1 MKQRHTGLT
10 FLCSSAAVFLAG
22 CGSSNY
28 EPSELHITKEKV
40 AADAPKYAD
49 DVPRLVRRTAKLPSL
64 EYSETQETFDVVV
77 HNASVRDLLF
87 ALARDLGIN
96 VDIDARVSG
105 IVSISAF
112 DQTFTNILERISKQM
127 PIRYEYVGD
136 SILVKFDEPYMKQ
149 YVVEYLNIDRT
160 YSSSAS
166 VAGVS
171 TGGEGGGSGS
181 ASVSNTSSRSFWNQL
196 EQTLRLLVDGS
207 YSSNSS
213 SEGLGDDVEDAITD
227 AADNEPA
234 IFSGLSPYFIVDQ
247 EAGMVLVFASEFTQ
261 KEVQA
266 YLDSVQEISRRQVLL
281 EATVVEVA
289 LDNSYSQG
297 IDWSV
302 FDPGATDGLFA
313 SGGTGILGPIRLDG
327 SLPAGFPGTVLNE
340 GNVRSLDND
349 GEFFG
354 AAMRIGDLDVAVTML
369 QEFGEAKVVSSPRV
383 NAMNNQGALMRVVD
397 NRVFFTIEQ
406 EIEDGTDE
414 EAPTITTE
422 VTETIIPE
430 GFTMNVLPQ
439 ISSNGQVMLN
449 LKPSLTRIVGPPRTI
464 ATTGATAE
472 SPNTSVREFESLIT
486 LRDGE
491 VGVLGGFIED
501 RTDDGRQ
508 GVPGAMDIPGLG
520 SFFQN
525 NDEATRR
532 TQLVIF
538 IKATVINNPSINGDY
553 VEYKDLLPDT
563 NFMRRD
569 QGNILFKPE
578 QKEVD

>member
-1 MKQRHTGLT
+1 
-10 FLCSSAAVFLAG
+10 VFLAG

-96 VDIDARVSG
+96 VDIDAAVSG

-136 SILVKFDEPYMKQ
+136 SILVKLDEPYMKQ

-160 YSSSAS
+160 YTSSAS
-166 VAGVS
+166 IAGVDA
-171 TGGEGGGSGS
+171 GGEGGGSGD
-181 ASVSNTSSRSFWNQL
+181 ASVSNISGRNFWGQI
-196 EQTLRLLVDGS
+196 EETLSALVLGA
-207 YSSNSS
+207 YSANDSD
-213 SEGLGDDVEDAITD
+213 EALGDVEEVIEE
-227 AADNEPA
+227 AAANEP
-234 IFSGLSPYFIVDQ
+234 IILNDLEPYFIVDS
-247 EAGMVLVFASEFTQ
+247 EAGMVLVFAPEFVQ

-313 SGGTGILGPIRLDG
+313 SGGTGILGPITFDG
-327 SLPAGFPGTVLNE
+327 TFPAGFPGTVLNE
-340 GNVRSLDND
+340 GIVRSFDND
-349 GEFFG
+349 REFFG

-406 EIEDGTDE
+406 ETEDGTDE

-422 VTETIIPE
+422 VTETVIPE

-449 LKPSLTRIVGPPRTI
+449 LKPSLTRIVGPPKTI
-464 ATTGATAE
+464 AVTGATAE

-525 NDEATRR
+525 NDELTRR

>member
-1 MKQRHTGLT
+1 
-10 FLCSSAAVFLAG
+10 VFLAG

-96 VDIDARVSG
+96 VDIDAAVSG

-136 SILVKFDEPYMKQ
+136 SILVKLDEPYMKQ

-166 VAGVS
+166 IAGVD
-171 TGGEGGGSGS
+171 TGGEGGGSGD
-181 ASVSNTSSRSFWNQL
+181 ASVSNSSGRNFWGRI
-196 EQTLRLLVDGS
+196 ETTLSALVDGA
-207 YSSNSS
+207 YSANDSD
-213 SEGLGDDVEDAITD
+213 EGLGDVEEVVEE
-227 AADNEPA
+227 AAANEPE
-234 IFSGLSPYFIVDQ
+234 ISNDLEPYFVVDS
-247 EAGMVLVFASEFTQ
+247 EAGMVLVFAPEFVQ

-327 SLPAGFPGTVLNE
+327 AFPAGFPGTVLNE
-340 GNVRSLDND
+340 GSVRSLDND

-406 EIEDGTDE
+406 ELEDGTDE

-525 NDEATRR
+525 NDELTRR

>member
-96 VDIDARVSG
+96 VDIDAAVSG

-166 VAGVS
+166 IAGVD
-171 TGGEGGGSGS
+171 TGGEGGGSGD
-181 ASVSNTSSRSFWNQL
+181 ASVSNSSGRNFWGQI
-196 EQTLRLLVDGS
+196 ETTLSALVDGA
-207 YSSNSS
+207 YSANDSD
-213 SEGLGDDVEDAITD
+213 EGLGDVEEVVEE
-227 AADNEPA
+227 AAANEPE
-234 IFSGLSPYFIVDQ
+234 ISNDLEPYFVVDS
-247 EAGMVLVFASEFTQ
+247 EAGMVLVFAPEFVQ

-397 NRVFFTIEQ
+397 NRVFFTVQQ
-406 EIEDGTDE
+406 EVDEGSEDE
-414 EAPTITTE
+414 SPTITTE
-422 VTETIIPE
+422 VTETIISE
-430 GFTMNVLPQ
+430 GFVMNVLPQ
-439 ISSNGQVMLN
+439 ISSNGQIMLN
-449 LKPSLTRIVGPPRTI
+449 LKPSLTRIVGAPRTI
-464 ATTGATAE
+464 AVTGATAE